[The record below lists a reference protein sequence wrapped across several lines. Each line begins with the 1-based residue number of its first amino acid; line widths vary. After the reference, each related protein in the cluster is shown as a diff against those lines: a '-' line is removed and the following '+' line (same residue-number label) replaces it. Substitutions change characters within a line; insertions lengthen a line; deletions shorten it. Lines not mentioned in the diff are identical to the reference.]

1 MRNDLPEG
9 SAAVRR
15 RVPDVGEKSSV
26 ALGAVVAAP
35 EQLTL
40 DESLG
45 LAAALQDPITV
56 L

>member
-15 RVPDVGEKSSV
+15 RVPDVGEKSAV
-26 ALGAVVAAP
+26 AIAAIIAAA
-35 EQLTL
+35 EQMAIH
-40 DESLG
+40 EPLG